1 MVQISANPL
10 LEPAHLAKIEDLHLL
25 ARVVVEGNFYGI
37 HRSRRQGQGNEFF
50 QYRSYEPGED
60 LKNVDWK
67 VFAKLKDLVSK
78 TYQESTNANLIV
90 VLDASASMA
99 YKGAGS
105 PCTKFRYAQMLAS
118 CLIYLGYRQGDRIGL
133 FGGSENSQK
142 WISPSAG
149 AESFKKVLYSIG
161 GMKPEG
167 KDLGDMAW
175 TKFKSKL
182 PKQATVVVISDFLEK
197 ETQLSDRLS
206 FAHSTRYQSIC
217 LQVMDP
223 LEEVLPEGDAIQFVE
238 LEGVEE
244 LSVSPDRIRSAYQT
258 EMQQYLG
265 ELSTLIAGTGSE
277 FYTLL
282 TNQDIGFGI
291 RQFLGMQRSV
301 K

>member
-1 MVQISANPL
+1 M
-10 LEPAHLAKIEDLHLL
+10 
-25 ARVVVEGNFYGI
+25 
-37 HRSRRQGQGNEFF
+37 
-50 QYRSYEPGED
+50 
-60 LKNVDWK
+60 
-67 VFAKLKDLVSK
+67 
-78 TYQESTNANLIV
+78 
-90 VLDASASMA
+90 
-99 YKGAGS
+99 
-105 PCTKFRYAQMLAS
+105 
-118 CLIYLGYRQGDRIGL
+118 
-133 FGGSENSQK
+133 FGGSENSQQ

-149 AESFKKVLYSIG
+149 AESFKNVLYSIG

-175 TKFKSKL
+175 TSFKSKL

-197 ETQLSDRLS
+197 ETQLSERLC

-223 LEEVLPEGDAIQFVE
+223 LEEALPEGDAIQFVE

-244 LSVSPDRIRSAYQT
+244 LSVSPDRIRSGYQT
-258 EMQQYLG
+258 AMQQYLVK
-265 ELSTLIAGTGSE
+265 LSTLIAGTGSE

-282 TNQDIGFGI
+282 TNQDMGFGI